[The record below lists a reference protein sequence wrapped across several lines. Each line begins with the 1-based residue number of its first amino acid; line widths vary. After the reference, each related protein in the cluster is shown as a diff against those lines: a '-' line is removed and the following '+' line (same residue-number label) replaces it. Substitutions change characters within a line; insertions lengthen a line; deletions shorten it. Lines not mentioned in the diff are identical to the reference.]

1 MAEQPGRVRLVL
13 DDSFSRDMATF
24 MQAVDDATRRWTLSD
39 ATWEPHDWSD
49 WS

>member
-1 MAEQPGRVRLVL
+1 MSRPEKVTLEFNG
-13 DDSFSRDMATF
+13 DSFTGRIQRAAAAASSLNRELAL
-24 MQAVDDATRRWTLSD
+24 RD